1 MSGCYVATVAAR
13 FPHRIAAAAALYGIG
28 LVTDQPDSPHLLIGQ
43 IKGEF
48 YLGFAEHDPSVPA
61 NVVPDL
67 KAAFDKHGT
76 KYDME
81 TFAGAHHG
89 FQSPERPTY
98 DSAASEAAWAKT
110 FAMWERTL
118 KR

>member
-1 MSGCYVATVAAR
+1 
-13 FPHRIAAAAALYGIG
+13 
-28 LVTDQPDSPHLLIGQ
+28 
-43 IKGEF
+43 
-48 YLGFAEHDPSVPA
+48 
-61 NVVPDL
+61 
-67 KAAFDKHGT
+67 
-76 KYDME
+76 ME